1 MVGMFEAFEL
11 DWLRPEVAEEHRG
24 VLAWLSFMADA
35 GGDHGWDLGI
45 AQAPGRH
52 LEMVSASNCRGAE
65 PAQQHVDTPAVNWLG
80 NLTTDMAGNRA
91 GTEPSRIRTSDYS
104 REIAVTRLR

>member
-1 MVGMFEAFEL
+1 MFEAFEL

-35 GGDHGWDLGI
+35 GGDHGWDLCI

-52 LEMVSASNCRGAE
+52 LKMAPASNCRGAE
-65 PAQQHVDTPAVNWLG
+65 PAQQHYRHAGSQLAWESHH
-80 NLTTDMAGNRA
+80 DMAGNRA
-91 GTEPSRIRTSDYS
+91 GTEHSRIRPRTSP
-104 REIAVTRLR
+104 VK

>member
-1 MVGMFEAFEL
+1 MLEAFEL
-11 DWLRPEVAEEHRG
+11 DWLRAEIAEEHRG

-65 PAQQHVDTPAVNWLG
+65 PAQQHYRHAGSQSVG
-80 NLTTDMAGNRA
+80 NLSTDMAGIRA

-104 REIAVTRLR
+104 HEIAVTRLR